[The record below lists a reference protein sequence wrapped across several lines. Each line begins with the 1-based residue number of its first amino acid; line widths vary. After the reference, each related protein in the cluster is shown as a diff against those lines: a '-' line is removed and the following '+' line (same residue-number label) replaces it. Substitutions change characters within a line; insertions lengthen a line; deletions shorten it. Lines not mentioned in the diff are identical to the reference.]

1 MIHFLPRTV
10 TITTGGLLTHSSVA
24 IPLNARIM
32 ADLFCL
38 DMKTPENESGSMN
51 AATVYKH
58 LMNVRTWGFNN
69 NDPGLM
75 LQRRKWASE
84 SAEALVKS
92 TLKVVNEQAQPQ
104 KTYILGSLTG
114 NKQSVSTLRW
124 YGNNVAKQM
133 MEMDMT
139 AAETAEVCWLTA
151 VGGVGAPVGLVRI
164 PHFLSSN
171 DMHPSPNTIFIPRSP
186 TSYNITSDRKT
197 STTGKRS
204 SISSPNPI
212 TAAPSTSFSDNTCL
226 KRNV

>member
-1 MIHFLPRTV
+1 MAV
-10 TITTGGLLTHSSVA
+10 TTGGLLTNSSVA

-84 SAEALVKS
+84 SAEALVKT

-104 KTYILGSLTG
+104 KTHILGSLTG

-164 PHFLSSN
+164 PHFLFRSDAHPSSN
-171 DMHPSPNTIFIPRSP
+171 TI
-186 TSYNITSDRKT
+186 
-197 STTGKRS
+197 
-204 SISSPNPI
+204 PI
-212 TAAPSTSFSDNTCL
+212 F
-226 KRNV
+226 